1 MVMIYHCAFRRAGK
15 PSKISA
21 GAAWRKGC
29 RIKWRGKPCRFSY
42 RLESETQGG
51 VQGDEESDKESSKD
65 SEREAM
71 YRARIEEGEEG
82 C

>member
-15 PSKISA
+15 PSRISA

-29 RIKWRGKPCRFSY
+29 RIKWKGTPCRFSY
-42 RLESETQGG
+42 RLDSGAQGEAQGG
-51 VQGDEESDKESSKD
+51 KE

-71 YRARIEEGEEG
+71 YRARIEEGEEEY
-82 C
+82 